1 MDAIQLNVQIILFV
15 VIVAD
20 VHDIVLA
27 PWKMIMMKEG
37 GTTTTN
43 NEVEAS
49 LLPPKCH
56 HLLEL
61 EIVFDGDGHKL
72 IIVLFRQGK

>member
-1 MDAIQLNVQIILFV
+1 MDAIPLNAQIILFV
-15 VIVAD
+15 AIVAD

-27 PWKMIMMKEG
+27 SWKMIMMKG
-37 GTTTTN
+37 GTTT

-49 LLPPKCH
+49 LPPKCH

-72 IIVLFRQGK
+72 IIVLFRQVK